1 MLQDDLHTDI
11 CIWRGNMLKVKK
23 RERANWQRSVSNHR
37 GKQLSGITKW
47 ESNILS
53 DLTVRNIGNVK
64 SVPFYSPAE
73 AEYASKFGIEKDP
86 KMPS

>member
-1 MLQDDLHTDI
+1 MYLAWKYI
-11 CIWRGNMLKVKK
+11 KSGEKK
-23 RERANWQRSVSNHR
+23 RANWQRSVSNHR
-37 GKQLSGITKW
+37 GEQLLGIAKR

-73 AEYASKFGIEKDP
+73 AEFASKFGIEKDP
-86 KMPS
+86 KVPY

>member
-1 MLQDDLHTDI
+1 MDI
-11 CIWRGNMLKVKK
+11 YIWHGNMLKVKK
-23 RERANWQRSVSNHR
+23 KRANWQRSVSNHR
-37 GKQLSGITKW
+37 GKQLSGVAKW

-73 AEYASKFGIEKDP
+73 AEFASKFGREKDP
-86 KMPS
+86 KVPS

>member
-1 MLQDDLHTDI
+1 MAWKYT
-11 CIWRGNMLKVKK
+11 RSGRKN
-23 RERANWQRSVSNHR
+23 REKANWQRSVSNHR
-37 GKQLSGITKW
+37 GKQLSGVAKW

-73 AEYASKFGIEKDP
+73 AEFASKFGIE
-86 KMPS
+86 

>member
-1 MLQDDLHTDI
+1 MYLAWKYI
-11 CIWRGNMLKVKK
+11 KSGEKK

-37 GKQLSGITKW
+37 GEQLLGIAKR

-53 DLTVRNIGNVK
+53 DLTVKNIGNVK

-73 AEYASKFGIEKDP
+73 AEFASKFGIEKDP
-86 KMPS
+86 KVPS